1 MMNSSNSVYFNA
13 NQGDRDKIHT
23 YPLTQDLDSSEDEED
38 YIKRHIRRR
47 NKQKFMGFVENL
59 YDWVIE
65 AKDIIV
71 SLVCS

>member
-1 MMNSSNSVYFNA
+1 MTNSVYFN
-13 NQGDRDKIHT
+13 DRDRIHT